1 MHITINSFGT
11 RGDVQPYIALGMGL
25 KEAGHSVRVLT
36 HAVFES
42 FVREHGLDFYPVP
55 LDPREVLLKQ
65 AVADF
70 GINPVKFTRWL
81 REHYKVLLNDL
92 FRVTYEAA
100 DSADLLLNS
109 WLSFAG
115 YHVAEKRG
123 IPAIAANL
131 QPSSPTRAFQSMSAL
146 PLPRWMLFKG
156 MYNYLSTRLTNQ
168 LFLAMTRPL
177 VNACRA
183 EVLDLPPLSARYY
196 WGVDIDKTVLYIYGY
211 SPSVLAKPPDWGDN
225 IQVTGYWFLDQTDD
239 FEPSAVLLDFING
252 GPPPVYIGFGSM
264 VDHEREEITRL
275 ILESLTI
282 AGLRAILLGGWSELG
297 GSALPE
303 NILRIDYAP
312 HEWLFPKMS
321 AVIHHGGAGTTAAG
335 LRAGVPTIVIPFF
348 ADQFFWGWRVS
359 ELGAGPQAIPRKKLT
374 AVRLADAM
382 VQAVNDDNMRQKAA
396 ELGQKIRAEDGVG
409 EAIAFIERHFDSQ

>member
-11 RGDVQPYIALGMGL
+11 RGDVQPFIALGMGL

-42 FVREHGLDFYPVP
+42 FVREHGLDFYPIP
-55 LDPREVLLKQ
+55 LDPREVLLEQ
-65 AVADF
+65 AIADF
-70 GINPVKFTRWL
+70 GINPVKFMRWL
-81 REHYKVLLNDL
+81 REKYKVLLNEL

-100 DSADLLLNS
+100 DGADLLLNS
-109 WLSFAG
+109 WFSFAG

-131 QPSSPTRAFQSMSAL
+131 QPASPTCAFQSMSAL
-146 PLPRWMLFKG
+146 PLPRWLPFKG
-156 MYNYLSTRLTNQ
+156 MYNYLSTRFTNQ

-177 VNACRA
+177 VNTCRA

-196 WGVDIDKTVLYIYGY
+196 WGVDIDETVLYIYGY

-225 IQVTGYWFLDQTDD
+225 IQVTGYWFLDQTDG
-239 FEPSAVLLDFING
+239 FEPSAVLLDFIDG

-264 VDHEREEITRL
+264 VDHEREEITWL
-275 ILESLTI
+275 ILEALTI

-374 AVRLADAM
+374 AARLADAM

-409 EAIAFIERHFDSQ
+409 QAIAFIERHFNSQ